1 MECHKDPRQ
10 RAISVVKGA
19 GNAYGRP
26 GDCSGAAKVPP
37 KPAPLTRSQKAQQFF
52 PVLGLCTSL
61 LSKLL
66 SLLFFVSERTRD
78 PEKSARSRRNA
89 WLSIWK
95 SRFPCIF
102 PCFCLQRQVRWGA
115 AFVSQPV

>member
-1 MECHKDPRQ
+1 MECHKDPRAACHFRCEGSRKRLWPSGRLQ
-10 RAISVVKGA
+10 WGRKG
-19 GNAYGRP
+19 
-26 GDCSGAAKVPP
+26 SP